1 MKTLLTLLGVVFL
14 LLPGMVHAQTVK
26 GSVKDK
32 KGETL
37 IGVNISIKNT
47 TRGVI
52 TDFDGNY
59 EIKAAGDEILV
70 FSYMG
75 FVSQE
80 VKVDNRTI
88 IDIIMSEES
97 QNLDEVVVTAI
108 GIKQQKKKLGY
119 TTQQIDNESLG
130 ESQTMNVG
138 SALSGQIAG
147 LTVTNPTG
155 LFQAP
160 SFSLRGKNP
169 LIVLDGIPIET
180 DFFDIG
186 SENIES
192 VNVLKGPTASALY
205 GSRGKNGAIL
215 ITSKSAKKDGL
226 EITVSTSNM
235 ITAGFTV
242 YPESQ
247 KTYGSGSNGKYEF
260 WDGADGGIS
269 DGDMT
274 WGPKL
279 NTGQKIAQWNS
290 PIRNKQTGEVI
301 EWYGNVSGTIYDDKS
316 LYERVPIDWVSH
328 DNLEDFLGTGIVTN
342 NNF

>member
-47 TRGVI
+47 TRGVV

-59 EIKAAGDEILV
+59 EIKAAGDETLI

-119 TTQQIDNESLG
+119 TTQQINNEALS

-169 LIVLDGIPIET
+169 LIVLDGIPVET
-180 DFFDIG
+180 DFFDVG

-192 VNVLKGPTASALY
+192 VNVLKGPTASAL
-205 GSRGKNGAIL
+205 
-215 ITSKSAKKDGL
+215 
-226 EITVSTSNM
+226 
-235 ITAGFTV
+235 
-242 YPESQ
+242 
-247 KTYGSGSNGKYEF
+247 
-260 WDGADGGIS
+260 
-269 DGDMT
+269 
-274 WGPKL
+274 
-279 NTGQKIAQWNS
+279 
-290 PIRNKQTGEVI
+290 
-301 EWYGNVSGTIYDDKS
+301 
-316 LYERVPIDWVSH
+316 
-328 DNLEDFLGTGIVTN
+328 
-342 NNF
+342 

>member
-1 MKTLLTLLGVVFL
+1 
-14 LLPGMVHAQTVK
+14 
-26 GSVKDK
+26 
-32 KGETL
+32 
-37 IGVNISIKNT
+37 
-47 TRGVI
+47 
-52 TDFDGNY
+52 
-59 EIKAAGDEILV
+59 
-70 FSYMG
+70 MG

-80 VKVDNRTI
+80 VKINARTV
-88 IDIIMSEES
+88 IDVVMQEQS

-119 TTQQIDNESLG
+119 TTQQINNEALS

-215 ITSKSAKKDGL
+215 IKEINASK
-226 EITVSTSNM
+226 N
-235 ITAGFTV
+235 
-242 YPESQ
+242 
-247 KTYGSGSNGKYEF
+247 
-260 WDGADGGIS
+260 
-269 DGDMT
+269 
-274 WGPKL
+274 
-279 NTGQKIAQWNS
+279 
-290 PIRNKQTGEVI
+290 
-301 EWYGNVSGTIYDDKS
+301 
-316 LYERVPIDWVSH
+316 
-328 DNLEDFLGTGIVTN
+328 
-342 NNF
+342 